1 MKHSETNKDI
11 STIKEMMEKAS
22 KFSSISGISI
32 VISGLIAIIGA
43 ALIYFDMGIS
53 FQDGEFVSY
62 SQLINDKGNKDELY
76 LKMTLLVMIASV
88 ILLVSLF
95 VMFLFSRIKAKKEG
109 VNLFNPTFG
118 RALRSLFVPL
128 FAGGIFSMFLIHH
141 EVLGLV
147 APVTLIFY
155 GLGLISAS
163 KHTYSELEILGYLEL
178 VLGIVAS
185 YFMGTGLFFW
195 VLGFGVCHV
204 FFGFYIYLTYDK

>member
-1 MKHSETNKDI
+1 MIQSKTNKDI
-11 STIKEMMEKAS
+11 STIKEMMEKAT

-32 VISGLIAIIGA
+32 IISGIIAFIGA
-43 ALIYFDMGIS
+43 AFIYFDLGIS
-53 FQDGEFVSY
+53 IENGEFVSY
-62 SQLINDKGNKDELY
+62 SQLINDKGSQEDIK
-76 LKMTLLVMIASV
+76 LKMTLLVMIGSV
-88 ILLVSLF
+88 ILLISLF

-128 FAGGIFSMFLIHH
+128 FAGGIFSMFLMHH
-141 EVLGLV
+141 EVVGLV

-178 VLGIVAS
+178 VLGIIAS
-185 YFMGTGLFFW
+185 YFMGAGLFFW
-195 VLGFGVCHV
+195 ILGFGVSHIL
-204 FFGFYIYLTYDK
+204 FGFYIYRTYDR